1 MSQPSHIAYTFGD
14 FRLDPTERLLL
25 CNGKQLS
32 VTPKA
37 FDALVLLLEN
47 AGHLVKKDEFM
58 QRLWPDTFVG
68 DDTLA
73 RNISLLRRALAD
85 GAGAQDWIVTVP
97 RRGYRFSGTV
107 HEAVE
112 LGEGAKPE
120 DGWAAQS
127 PSKPSVSHPST
138 RRVALAALLA
148 LSFVAFFLYWFTKRP
163 HPPTKELTLRQLT
176 AHSSDNPVVQ
186 NVISPDGKYL
196 AFTDSTYRM
205 RVKVIASDEMIA
217 VQGPESFQSSS
228 VRWEIA
234 AWFPDST
241 RFLANARSTD
251 IDANHQSARE
261 TSIWIV
267 SLGGTPRKLRDEA
280 EAFSVS
286 PDGSWIAFGTDP
298 AEQGDRE
305 IWLMDPRGQ
314 QARKLLST
322 DSDTFICCLQW
333 SRNQQR
339 VIYLK
344 GDKSPVTPEIF
355 GGPGTILSGDLSG
368 ASTTTVLPIPNIG
381 DLLGFLWLPD
391 GRLIYSLRDYEH
403 RSGSLWEMQTTLG
416 TGRPLGNPWLAGKF
430 NMFAAYGLSATS
442 NGKTV
447 AFTKRAALETIHI
460 ADLHANGTG
469 LSSARH
475 LTLDEYDNEAQA
487 WTPDGKS
494 VIFLSHRDGRRSLYR
509 YRLDSDTEEPLVMGA
524 EDAAGAAVSPDGST
538 LLYMDCSRTCGVTL
552 PMNRVPVVPLMRVP
566 LEGGTPQEVL
576 KFIAY
581 GRPRCAV
588 SPAKVCVISEQSEDG
603 QPVIFSA
610 FDPMKGRGEE
620 LGRFEAERGT
630 VYHWTLSSDGTRIAI
645 LKVGSSRIYTL
656 HLDGHPQQ
664 VTEVTGW
671 SKLDRLFWDA
681 DGNGWFTSAKTRTGW
696 ALLHVD
702 QQGKADLLSERQ
714 GAARFYG
721 LPSPDGRHLAIN
733 ATSTSGNAW
742 IIERF

>member
-1 MSQPSHIAYTFGD
+1 MSQSSHIAYTFGD

-73 RNISLLRRALAD
+73 RNISLLRRALAE

-107 HEAVE
+107 HETVE
-112 LGEGAKPE
+112 LGEGPKPE
-120 DGWAAQS
+120 DGRAS
-127 PSKPSVSHPST
+127 RLLSKRSVPHPSG
-138 RRVALAALLA
+138 RRIALAALLA

-163 HPPTKELTLRQLT
+163 HSPTVELTLRQLT
-176 AHSSDNPVVQ
+176 ANSADNPVVR

-217 VQGPESFQSSS
+217 VQGPESFKTSS

-241 RFLANARSTD
+241 RFLVNARPTD
-251 IDANHQSARE
+251 TDANYQSARE
-261 TSIWIV
+261 TSIWLV
-267 SLGGTPRKLRDEA
+267 SLGGTARKLRDEA

-286 PDGSWIAFGTDP
+286 PDGSWIAFGVDP

-314 QARKLLST
+314 QARRLLSADG
-322 DSDTFICCLQW
+322 DSFICCLRW
-333 SRNQQR
+333 SRDQQE

-344 GDKSPVTPEIF
+344 GDLA
-355 GGPGTILSGDLSG
+355 GGPGAILSGDLSG
-368 ASTTTVLPIPNIG
+368 ASSTTVLPIPNIE

-391 GRLIYSLRDYEH
+391 GHLIYSLRDYEH
-403 RSGSLWEMQTTLG
+403 RSGSLWEMEATPGKGRTLG
-416 TGRPLGNPWLAGKF
+416 KPWLVRQL

-460 ADLHANGTG
+460 ADLQANGTALG
-469 LSSARH
+469 SVRH
-475 LTLDEYDNEAQA
+475 LTLNEYDNSAQA

-494 VIFLSHRDGRRSLYR
+494 VIFLSHRNGHRSLFR
-509 YRLDSDTEEPLVMGA
+509 YHLDSDTEEPLVMGA
-524 EDAAGAAVSPDGST
+524 EDAAGAAVSPDGSE
-538 LLYMDCSRTCGVTL
+538 LLYMDCRASCGVTL
-552 PMNRVPVVPLMRVP
+552 PMNRSPVVPLMRVP
-566 LEGGTPQEVL
+566 LEGGTPQVVL

-588 SPAKVCVISEQSEDG
+588 SPAKACVIAEQSEDG
-603 QPVIFSA
+603 QPLIFSA
-610 FDPMKGRGEE
+610 FDPTKGRGEE
-620 LGRFEAERGT
+620 LARFEPERGAD
-630 VYHWTLSSDGTRIAI
+630 YHWALSSDGARIAI

-656 HLDGHPQQ
+656 HLDGHPRQD
-664 VTEVTGW
+664 TEVTGW
-671 SKLDRLFWDA
+671 SNLARLFWDA
-681 DGNGWFTSAKTRTGW
+681 DGKGWFTSAKTRSSW

-702 QQGKADLLSERQ
+702 QQGKADLLLERE
-714 GAARFYG
+714 ATARFYG

-733 ATSTSGNAW
+733 TVTTSGNAW

>member
-1 MSQPSHIAYTFGD
+1 MSQSSHIAYTFGD

-37 FDALVLLLEN
+37 FDALVLLLEK
-47 AGHLVKKDEFM
+47 AGHLVTKDEFM

-73 RNISLLRRALAD
+73 RNISLLRRTLAD
-85 GAGAQDWIVTVP
+85 GAGAEGWIVTVP

-107 HEAVE
+107 HETVE
-112 LGEGAKPE
+112 PGEGAKPE
-120 DGWAAQS
+120 DERAS
-127 PSKPSVSHPST
+127 RLFSKRSVSHPSG
-138 RRVALAALLA
+138 RRIALAALLA

-163 HPPTKELTLRQLT
+163 HSPTRELTLRQLT
-176 AHSSDNPVVQ
+176 ANSADNPVVQ
-186 NVISPDGKYL
+186 SVISPDGKYL
-196 AFTDSTYRM
+196 AFTDSTYKM

-217 VQGPESFQSSS
+217 VEGPESLKSSS

-241 RFLANARSTD
+241 KFLANARSTD
-251 IDANHQSARE
+251 TDANRQSARE
-261 TSIWIV
+261 ASIWLV
-267 SLGGTPRKLRDEA
+267 SLGGTARKLRDEA

-286 PDGSWIAFGTDP
+286 PDGSWIAFGADP
-298 AEQGDRE
+298 AEQSYRE

-314 QARKLLST
+314 HARKLLSADG
-322 DSDTFICCLQW
+322 DSFICCLQW
-333 SRNQQR
+333 SRDQQQ
-339 VIYLK
+339 VVYLK
-344 GDKSPVTPEIF
+344 GDLA
-355 GGPGTILSGDLSG
+355 GGPGAILRADLSG
-368 ASTTTVLPIPNIG
+368 ASSTTVLPVPNTG

-416 TGRPLGNPWLAGKF
+416 TGRPLGEPWLVSRF
-430 NMFAAYGLSATS
+430 NMFTGYGLSATS

-447 AFTKRAALETIHI
+447 AFTKRAELETIHI
-460 ADLHANGTG
+460 ADVQANATG
-469 LSSARH
+469 LASVRH
-475 LTLDEYDNEAQA
+475 LTLNEYDNQAQA

-494 VIFLSHRDGRRSLYR
+494 VIFVSHRNGRRSLFR

-538 LLYMDCSRTCGVTL
+538 LFYMDCSRTCGVTL
-552 PMNRVPVVPLMRVP
+552 PMNRSPVVPLMRVP
-566 LEGGTPQEVL
+566 LEGGTPQLVL
-576 KFIAY
+576 KSVLF

-588 SPAKVCVISEQSEDG
+588 SPAKVCVIAEQSEDG

-610 FDPMKGRGEE
+610 VNPMKGRGEE
-620 LGRFEAERGT
+620 LARFEAERG
-630 VYHWTLSSDGTRIAI
+630 VDYHWALSPDGTRIAI
-645 LKVGSSRIYTL
+645 LKVGSPRIYTL
-656 HLDGHPQQ
+656 HLDGHPRQD
-664 VTEVTGW
+664 TSVTGW
-671 SKLDRLFWDA
+671 SNLARLFWDA
-681 DGNGWFTSAKTRTGW
+681 DGKGWFTSAKTRTGW

-702 QQGKADLLSERQ
+702 QQGKASLLSERQ